1 MDLCI
6 LLGCDYVDPIPKI
19 GPSTAV
25 NLIREHGSLDGVVDF
40 IKNDPKGKKF
50 TIPDDW
56 PYEDA
61 RDLFFQPDVL
71 SADHADCDF
80 KWTAPDTEGLVKFL
94 VEEKGFS
101 EDRVRSA
108 ATRLQKNLK
117 TAQQSRME
125 GFFKPIAKTDEEIAG
140 MKRKNEEKREEQR
153 KKQKAE
159 QKAKK
164 DAKSKPKLNA

>member
-6 LLGCDYVDPIPKI
+6 LLGCDYVDPIPKV

-25 NLIREHGSLDGVVDF
+25 NLIREHGSLDKVVEF
-40 IKNDPKGKKF
+40 IKNDPKKKY
-50 TIPDDW
+50 TLPDDW
-56 PYEDA
+56 PFADA
-61 RDLFFQPDVL
+61 RDLFFHPDVL
-71 SADHADCDF
+71 PADHPDCDF
-80 KWTAPDTEGLVKFL
+80 KWNAPDIDGLVQFL
-94 VEEKGFS
+94 VTEKGFS

-108 ATRLQKNLK
+108 ASRLSKSLK

-125 GFFKPIAKTDEEIAG
+125 GFFKPVAKTEEAVAG
-140 MKRKNEEKREEQR
+140 MKRKNEEKREEAK

-159 QKAKK
+159 AKAKK